1 MTISELVIKSV
12 KKSASMKNILVVSLL
27 LAGLSSCNQKEGK
40 PETGGSAPQE
50 KEQES
55 NSVQLTQAQYE
66 TAGIEI
72 GMVTTRN
79 LSDVVLANGSIDIP
93 PQNLVSISAPMGGFV
108 RKTELLQG
116 MNVKKGQVLATIENP
131 DFIQIQQDYLETES
145 KLEYAQLEFARQ
157 NELSKGSVNAQKV
170 LQQASSEVKIQ
181 KARLAGLRERIKTA
195 GINLNAVENG
205 TIVNSAAIISPISG
219 SVTTVNVNLGK
230 YVNPTDVMFE
240 IVDTDHLHVELSVF
254 EQDIPRIKLGQL
266 VRFTVSNNPEKE
278 QLAEVYLINQKINED
293 RTVRVHCHLTK
304 DDPGLLPQNFVKA
317 IIETGASPVPALPD
331 QAIVDFEGK
340 SYIFAQQGGTE
351 KVGPTGLLFDMQEVT
366 RGVSE
371 NGFSQIKFSAGFDGK
386 NARIVVKGAYALL
399 SKLKN
404 AEEEE

>member
-1 MTISELVIKSV
+1 
-12 KKSASMKNILVVSLL
+12 MKNILVILVL
-27 LAGLSSCNQKEGK
+27 LAGLSSCNQKVEK
-40 PETGGSAPQE
+40 PETSESTP
-50 KEQES
+50 KEEERES
-55 NSVQLTQAQYE
+55 NTIELTKAQYE
-66 TAGIEI
+66 TAGIET
-72 GMVTTRN
+72 GMLSTRN
-79 LSDVVLANGSIDIP
+79 LSEVVLANGSIDIP

-157 NELSKGSVNAQKV
+157 SELSKDNVNAQKV

-181 KARLAGLRERIKTA
+181 KARLTGLRERLKTA
-195 GINLNAVENG
+195 GINMNALEKG
-205 TIVNSAAIISPISG
+205 TIVNSAVITSPISG

-254 EQDIPRIKLGQL
+254 EQDIPKIKLGQL
-266 VRFTVSNNPEKE
+266 VRFTVSNNPDKE
-278 QLAEVYLINQKINED
+278 LLAEVYLINQKINED
-293 RTVRVHCHLTK
+293 RTVRVHCHLAK

-317 IIETGASPVPALPD
+317 IIETGANPVTALPD

-340 SYIFAQQGGTE
+340 SYIFVQQGGTQKNE
-351 KVGPTGLLFDMQEVT
+351 QAGLLFIMQQVS

-371 NGFSQIKFSAGFDGK
+371 NGFSQIKFPDGFDGR
-386 NARIVVKGAYALL
+386 NAKIVVNGAYALL

>member
-1 MTISELVIKSV
+1 MIPMPES
-12 KKSASMKNILVVSLL
+12 KKYQTKRLNQMKNIVIVLLL
-27 LAGLSSCNQKEGK
+27 LAGLTSCNKKEEEK
-40 PETGGSAPQE
+40 PETAAEQPE
-50 KEQES
+50 KEQEV
-55 NSVQLTQAQYE
+55 NTVQLTKAQYE

-72 GMVTTRN
+72 GSTTTRN
-79 LSDVVLANGSIDIP
+79 LSDVVTANGVIDIP

-116 MNVKKGQVLATIENP
+116 MNVKKGEVIATIENP

-157 NELSKGSVNAQKV
+157 SELSKENVNAQKV
-170 LQQASSEVKIQ
+170 FQLASSEVKTQ
-181 KARLAGLRERIKTA
+181 KARLSGLRERLKTA
-195 GINLNAVENG
+195 GINMNTLEKG
-205 TIVNSAAIISPISG
+205 TIVNSAVIVSPISG

-240 IVDTDHLHVELSVF
+240 IVDTDHMHVELSVF
-254 EQDIPRIKLGQL
+254 EQDIPKIKLGQL
-266 VRFTVSNNPEKE
+266 VRFTVSNNPDKE
-278 QLAEVYLINQKINED
+278 HLAKVYLINKKINED

-317 IIETGASPVPALPD
+317 IIETGASPVTALPD
-331 QAIVDFEGK
+331 QAIVDFDGK
-340 SYIFAQQGGTE
+340 SYIFIQNPVNG
-351 KVGPTGLLFDMQEVT
+351 KDSGLVFDMKEVT

-371 NGFSQIKFSAGFDGK
+371 NGFSQVKFPEGFDGK
-386 NARIVVKGAYALL
+386 NAKIVLKGAYALL

-404 AEEEE
+404 SEEEE